1 MKERIRTVKSIIVL
15 ALAIVIFCAGCTS
28 NPQSS
33 FSEFQKSV
41 LNKNYRKAWKYIS
54 FASAERLSYRD
65 VRNADGFED
74 YMEHLMNSPS
84 AKEQFRSAHVI
95 STKMSGK
102 VAFVEIEFSGSDGKP
117 MKETIAMIK
126 EGVLWKLAF

>member
-1 MKERIRTVKSIIVL
+1 MKEIIIFVF
-15 ALAIVIFCAGCTS
+15 AIIMFCGGCAS
-28 NPQSS
+28 DPQTS

-65 VRNADGFED
+65 VKNADDFED
-74 YMEHLMNSPS
+74 YMEGLINKFSG
-84 AKEQFRSAHVI
+84 KEQFRSARII
-95 STKMSGK
+95 STKLSGK
-102 VAFVEIEFSGSDGKP
+102 TAFVEIEFNGSDGKK
-117 MKETIAMIK
+117 MRETIVMIK